1 MYERLHM
8 FPRVGIGYQCG
19 LGEELHK
26 VLAVVVQRG
35 LTAGPVKFAP
45 EEIRIAPAPGR
56 GRREGKRR
64 PFVAFGHA
72 VTRWVLLTFLVKLYR
87 IFLDFS
93 RIFVLHFQQT
103 RLTASE
109 FSLDIPYA
117 ILACPR
123 SEEHTSEL
131 QSRGHL

>member
-64 PFVAFGHA
+64 PFVAFGHVA
-72 VTRWVLLTFLVKLYR
+72 VWRVWLTFLFKLYK
-87 IFLDFS
+87 ISVDFS
-93 RIFVLHFQQT
+93 RILVLHSQQMH
-103 RLTASE
+103 LTASE
-109 FSLDIPYA
+109 VPLDIP
-117 ILACPR
+117 
-123 SEEHTSEL
+123 
-131 QSRGHL
+131 